1 MYYYFI
7 TKFYTKKDE
16 VNSNQVFD
24 VIVYIGKVTDKQYAG
39 PAPVE
44 EIAKTI
50 LTSIGPSGPNKDY
63 LYNLADAL
71 RDMNIADDHVYEI
84 EEAVKLLDTLK
95 NS

>member
-1 MYYYFI
+1 M
-7 TKFYTKKDE
+7 
-16 VNSNQVFD
+16 
-24 VIVYIGKVTDKQYAG
+24 IVYIGKVTDKQYAG
-39 PAPVE
+39 PAPIDE
-44 EIAKTI
+44 MAKTI

-71 RDMNIADDHVYEI
+71 RDMNIKDDHVYEI